1 MNKGWLTAAGAIIL
15 VALIAVSV
23 CLMVMDDRQAP
34 TIKVSDEEITYVEG
48 QGYSLLLSGV
58 TAYDNKDGDVT
69 ASVMVE
75 SVVPLKS
82 GEEAVVCYV
91 AKDKSN
97 NISRVDRIV
106 KYAGNGEGLVS
117 PDKNKE
123 QMESGSSEETAS
135 SPEQSS
141 AGQESSTEGQ
151 SELQPQETQGTNEE
165 STVYSGVKP
174 VLTLKTEE
182 TTIKAGGTFNVVSY
196 VDDIIDDADDRAT
209 LFRRIIADGSY
220 DVNVPGDYTLNIYCT
235 DTDKNASDRQ
245 QFILHIV
252 E

>member
-23 CLMVMDDRQAP
+23 CLMATDDRQAP
-34 TIKVSDEEITYVEG
+34 KIEISDEEITYVEG
-48 QGYSLLLSGV
+48 QGYSSLLSGV

-97 NISRVDRIV
+97 NIARVDRIV
-106 KYAGNGEGLVS
+106 KYVGNGEDFIS
-117 PDKNKE
+117 SDKNKDE
-123 QMESGSSEETAS
+123 MESGNSGETAS
-135 SPEQSS
+135 SAEQPS
-141 AGQESSTEGQ
+141 AGQESSTKEQ
-151 SELQPQETQGTNEE
+151 SESQPQETPSTSEE
-165 STVYSGVKP
+165 STPYSGVKP
-174 VLTLKTEE
+174 VLILKSKE
-182 TTIKAGGTFNVVSY
+182 TTIKVGGAFNIVSY
-196 VDDIIDDADDRAT
+196 VDDIIDDADDRTT
-209 LFRRIIADGSY
+209 LFKRIIADGSY
-220 DVNVPGDYTLNIYCT
+220 DINVPGDYTMSIYCT

-245 QFILHIV
+245 QFILHV
-252 E
+252 VQ

>member
-23 CLMVMDDRQAP
+23 CLMATDDRQAP
-34 TIKVSDEEITYVEG
+34 KIEISDEEITYVEG
-48 QGYSLLLSGV
+48 QGYSSLLSGV

-97 NISRVDRIV
+97 NIARIDRIV
-106 KYAGNGEGLVS
+106 KYVGNGEDFIS
-117 PDKNKE
+117 SDKNKDE
-123 QMESGSSEETAS
+123 MESGSSGETAS
-135 SPEQSS
+135 LAEQESQTEKPS
-141 AGQESSTEGQ
+141 ESQPQESS
-151 SELQPQETQGTNEE
+151 STNEE
-165 STVYSGVKP
+165 STPYSGVKP
-174 VLTLKTEE
+174 VLILKSKE
-182 TTIKAGGTFNVVSY
+182 TTIKAGGAFNIVSY
-196 VDDIIDDADDRAT
+196 VDDIIDDTDDRTT
-209 LFRRIIADGSY
+209 LFKRIIADGSY
-220 DVNVPGDYTLNIYCT
+220 DVNVPGDYTLSIYCT

-245 QFILHIV
+245 QFILHV
-252 E
+252 VQ